1 MRRRRAAVTDD
12 TPELSGVV
20 PVALSSLLSTF
31 IANHHLV
38 AKIFP
43 DFLIQLDEPWLEADF
58 LHLAWAWQ
66 VNAIDALD
74 GARPCGE
81 HAHPVGQGDGL
92 LQVVGDEDHGG
103 REGGPQIE

>member
-1 MRRRRAAVTDD
+1 MRRRRAVVTAG
-12 TPELSGVV
+12 TPALSGVV
-20 PVALSSLLSTF
+20 PVSLSSLLSTF

-43 DFLIQLDEPWLEADF
+43 DFLVQLDEPRLEADF
-58 LHLAWAWQ
+58 LYLARARQ
-66 VNAIDALD
+66 VDAIDALD
-74 GARPCGE
+74 GARPGSE
-81 HAHPVGQGDGL
+81 DAHPVSQGDGF